1 MYRPEPLTSTFP
13 PFDYTWDTLQTWI
26 TEQCQSNTAF
36 GICRIMLMHHQ
47 MQSMYTNNQTQQMLN
62 DYRST
67 PRDLWSMEKQ
77 THIASHFQKDYTI
90 SSDEID
96 DEQWNLTNSIISAK
110 ATTQLNNNLKWSD
123 MQLKS
128 LQNLIPSFTTHT
140 HSSQQCL
147 SCTNPSNIFPPPQA
161 KQVQLRFREIR
172 QDDQLNRANL
182 PVTHTSELHDISHT
196 GNAISPII
204 GEASFTTQQPLTLQD
219 LISTYFPQ

>member
-1 MYRPEPLTSTFP
+1 MYRPEPLTSTSP

-36 GICRIMLMHHQ
+36 GICRIMLMHRR

-140 HSSQQCL
+140 HSSQQRL

-161 KQVQLRFREIR
+161 KQVQL
-172 QDDQLNRANL
+172 
-182 PVTHTSELHDISHT
+182 
-196 GNAISPII
+196 
-204 GEASFTTQQPLTLQD
+204 
-219 LISTYFPQ
+219 